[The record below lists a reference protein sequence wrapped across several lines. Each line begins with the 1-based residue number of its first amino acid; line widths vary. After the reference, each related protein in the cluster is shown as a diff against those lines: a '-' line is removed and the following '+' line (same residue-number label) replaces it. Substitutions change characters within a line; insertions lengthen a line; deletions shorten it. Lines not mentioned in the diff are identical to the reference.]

1 MLKKGLFGIIGTKI
15 LFFLKPELKIVVRNI
30 VICAIFI
37 ALTIY
42 IIWYVIKA
50 LEGFDPNYKPYKQPW
65 QSGAHVGNESFDP
78 NKTPTVDSQK

>member
-1 MLKKGLFGIIGTKI
+1 MLNQLMAQLTTKRIIII
-15 LFFLKPELKIVVRNI
+15 LG
-30 VICAIFI
+30 FI

-65 QSGAHVGNESFDP
+65 QSGAHVGNESLDP
-78 NKTPTVDSQK
+78 IKPSTVDSQR

>member
-1 MLKKGLFGIIGTKI
+1 MLNQLMAQLTTKRIIII
-15 LFFLKPELKIVVRNI
+15 LGS
-30 VICAIFI
+30 I

-50 LEGFDPNYKPYKQPW
+50 LEVFDPNYKPYKQPW

-78 NKTPTVDSQK
+78 IKLLQWVPRNKCSLYLHVSFC

>member
-1 MLKKGLFGIIGTKI
+1 MLNQLMAQLTTKRIIII
-15 LFFLKPELKIVVRNI
+15 LG
-30 VICAIFI
+30 FI

-50 LEGFDPNYKPYKQPW
+50 LEGFDPNYKPYKHPW